1 MRSNNTD
8 ETLSSPTR
16 EIVEESRRLD
26 RARSYMHDI
35 LMKRNGVNITISQSS
50 MYAIWEDL
58 NKIMKPACPESESSF
73 AIKTEA
79 CDLRR
84 TSLTEYL
91 ENPIAQYVECD
102 PNGTKQHEMG
112 AKLDAHKAKSG
123 VLGDFGRALM
133 AVSEVGTFGIKKYAR
148 GSWQHVPNG
157 VERYTDALWRHLLQ
171 ENKESTDPDSGLP
184 HEFHVA
190 WNALAR
196 LELLLREREVNINL
210 HTTDKATEET

>member
-1 MRSNNTD
+1 MVIT
-8 ETLSSPTR
+8 TTVLSTTP
-16 EIVEESRRLD
+16 IQ
-26 RARSYMHDI
+26 
-35 LMKRNGVNITISQSS
+35 TISF
-50 MYAIWEDL
+50 
-58 NKIMKPACPESESSF
+58 KKSETNVS
-73 AIKTEA
+73 AETKKEV
-79 CDLRR
+79 
-84 TSLTEYL
+84 
-91 ENPIAQYVECD
+91 QYVECD

-148 GSWQHVPNG
+148 GSWQHVPDG

-196 LELLLREREVNINL
+196 LELLLRKREVNINL